1 MHTKTLSLENA
12 QDYAQKPLRNCTFM
26 NSASLLASVIHC
38 HIGIP
43 TKRPGIK
50 FPITKRP
57 VYKTSSL
64 YNVHF
69 KEVKVTKVQFTKI
82 QLQNFH
88 FIDIDKNCWTKCVRN
103 TKFAFLVFIKKQ
115 CRFFPV
121 TAIKCSPFLSV
132 KNGSLMQ
139 GCGSASL

>member
-1 MHTKTLSLENA
+1 MHKETSSLGNA
-12 QDYAQKPLRNCTFM
+12 QDYAQKPLRNCT

-57 VYKTSSL
+57 VYNTSSL

-69 KEVKVTKVQFTKI
+69 KKGPGYQSPVYKNPITK
-82 QLQNFH
+82 L
-88 FIDIDKNCWTKCVRN
+88 
-103 TKFAFLVFIKKQ
+103 
-115 CRFFPV
+115 
-121 TAIKCSPFLSV
+121 PFYRY
-132 KNGSLMQ
+132 
-139 GCGSASL
+139 